1 MHETSAYGLWWLVA
15 VNSLVFI
22 LFAFSFFKPR
32 TARDWRTFGAF
43 SAFLVAL
50 FTEMYGFPLTIYLLS
65 GWMSRHYPGIGL
77 FSHEA
82 GHLWHTLLGWKG
94 DPHTDPLHILSIV
107 FIAAGFWLLA
117 SAWPVLYAAQRNNA
131 LASTGP
137 YARLRHPQ
145 YAAFMLIMLGFL
157 LQWPTLP
164 TLLMFPVLV
173 FMYVRLARRE
183 EGEALAQFGPVYA
196 RYRAKTP
203 AFFPHFRPGCPSEFV
218 RKTPPVI
225 PQSPASVRQQWHDR
239 SLEVLAT
246 ELETDPAQGLTAED
260 ARRRLERD
268 GPNELRKGKGISALA
283 LFMGQ
288 FKSVVIWVLIGA
300 ASVSIALGELTD
312 GIAIMAIVILNAI
325 IGFFQEYRA
334 EKAAAALARLAAPKA
349 RVVRG
354 GHAAVVASAEI
365 VSGDI
370 LLLEAGD
377 LVAADAR
384 VIQASALRANEAP
397 LTGESQPVGKL
408 TGVHPAETP
417 LADRSNM
424 LFFGT
429 SIVGGSGRALVVAT
443 GMDTEVGHI
452 ARLLETA
459 GADETPLQRRLDRV
473 GRRLLWICLGVVAVV
488 FGLGLLRSNEPFELF
503 LGAVSLAVAAIPEGL
518 PAVVTVALALGVQ
531 RMVRRNA
538 LVRRLPSV
546 ETLGCAQVICTDK
559 TGTLTVGAM
568 TARKIV
574 TQERLFSV
582 SGEGYVPE
590 GAFISEGHEQRD
602 DPLLFALL
610 WAAAACNDAELTVK
624 DGRPG
629 IVGDPTEGA
638 LLVAAAKWGIKLASI
653 EAEMPKLATL
663 PFDSDRKRMTII
675 RRWEE
680 ESRAFVKGAPEV
692 VLERCTHIRTE
703 DGARPLTAEDRIAMS
718 SFATLLAHDALRVL
732 AIAERSLESFPDTQS
747 TPLNE
752 TEIERGLTLLGLVG
766 LQDPPR
772 GEVRAAVAKCKR
784 AGIKTVMITG
794 DHPDT
799 ARAIARELGILDKE
813 DEVVLGAE
821 LEKMSDDELQR
832 QVRRIAVYARVTAEH
847 KLRIVRAW
855 KATGAVV
862 AMTGDGVNDAPALK
876 EASIGIAMGITGTE
890 VTKETADIIITDDNF
905 ASIVAAVEEGRGIYD
920 NIAKTLAYLLGG
932 NAGELA
938 VMLIAAVVGW
948 PLPLLPLHLLWIN
961 LVTDGLPAL
970 ALATD
975 PIDPDV
981 LSRPPRNP
989 QADLLDRDFLM
1000 LTLLTGLLTAS
1011 VSLGAFAYEYYID
1024 GSVEQAR
1031 DAAFT
1036 TLVFAELLRSFGAR
1050 SNTRTVW
1057 QVGWFSNLQLLLVV
1071 AISLALQYGI
1081 HHIPALQTLFG
1092 IEPVTMNQCLAWTG
1106 LGFIPLTILELR
1118 KWVRRTLKLTPEA
1131 AL

>member
-1 MHETSAYGLWWLVA
+1 MHDTPAYGLWGLVA
-15 VNSLVFI
+15 ANSLIFI

-50 FTEMYGFPLTIYLLS
+50 FSEMYGFPLTIYLLS
-65 GWMSRHYPGIGL
+65 GWLSRHYPDIGL

-94 DPHTDPLHILSIV
+94 DPHTDPLHILSIA
-107 FIAAGFWLLA
+107 FILAGFWLLA
-117 SAWPVLYAAQRNNA
+117 SAWPVLYAAQRHNA
-131 LASTGP
+131 QASTGP

-145 YAAFMLIMLGFL
+145 YAAFILIMLGFL

-183 EGEALAQFGPVYA
+183 EGEALAQFGTAYA
-196 RYRAKTP
+196 RYRAETP
-203 AFFPHFRPGCPSEFV
+203 AFFPHFRETPS
-218 RKTPPVI
+218 VI
-225 PQSPASVRQQWHDR
+225 PQSLGSIRLQGHDQ
-239 SLEVLAT
+239 SLEALAA
-246 ELETDPAQGLTAED
+246 ELETDLAQGLTAED

-268 GPNELRKGKGISALA
+268 GPNALRKAKGTSPLM
-283 LFMGQ
+283 LFLGQ

-300 ASVSIALGELTD
+300 AAVSIALGERID
-312 GIAIMAIVILNAI
+312 GGAILAIVILNAI

-334 EKAAAALARLAAPKA
+334 EKAAAALALLAAPRA
-349 RVVRG
+349 RVIRD
-354 GHAAVVASAEI
+354 GHAAVVAAAEI
-365 VSGDI
+365 VGGDI

-384 VIQASALRANEAP
+384 LLEAAQLRANEAP
-397 LTGESQPVGKL
+397 LTGESQPVEKRVAIL
-408 TGVHPAETP
+408 PKETA
-417 LADRSNM
+417 LADQYNM

-429 SIVGGSGRALVVAT
+429 SIVNGSGRALVVAT
-443 GMDTEVGHI
+443 GMNTEVGHI
-452 ARLLETA
+452 ARLLQTA

-473 GRRLLWICLGVVAVV
+473 GRRLLWICLGIVALV
-488 FGLGLLRSNEPFELF
+488 FGLGLLRSNALFELF
-503 LGAVSLAVAAIPEGL
+503 LNAVSLAVAAIPEGL

-582 SGEGYVPE
+582 TGEGYQPS
-590 GAFISEGHEQRD
+590 GGFISEGREQRD
-602 DPLLFALL
+602 DPALLALL

-624 DGRPG
+624 EGRPG
-629 IVGDPTEGA
+629 IVGDPTEAA
-638 LLVAAAKWGIKLASI
+638 LLVAATKGGIRREAIETDMPRLA
-653 EAEMPKLATL
+653 AL

-675 RRWEE
+675 RRSKDEP
-680 ESRAFVKGAPEV
+680 RAFVKGAPEV
-692 VLERCTHIRTE
+692 ILERCTAVRTK
-703 DGARPLTAEDRIAMS
+703 GGVRLMTAEDRAAMS
-718 SFATLLAHDALRVL
+718 RAGALLAHDALRVL
-732 AIAERSLESFPDTQS
+732 AIAERSLASFPNHSSVAPDAAA
-747 TPLNE
+747 
-752 TEIERGLTLLGLVG
+752 IEQDLVLLGLVG

-772 GEVRAAVAKCKR
+772 GEVREAVAKCKR

-799 ARAIARELGILDKE
+799 ARAIAHELGILE
-813 DEVVLGAE
+813 QGDEVVLGAE
-821 LEKMSDDELQR
+821 LEHLSDEALGERVR
-832 QVRRIAVYARVTAEH
+832 QVAVYARVTAEH

-890 VTKETADIIITDDNF
+890 VTKETADLIITDDNF

-920 NIAKTLAYLLGG
+920 NISKTLAYLLGG

-938 VMLIAAVVGW
+938 VMLVAAIVGW

-981 LSRPPRNP
+981 LGRPPRNP
-989 QADLLDRDFLM
+989 QADLLNREFLQ
-1000 LTLLTGLLTAS
+1000 LTLLTGFLTAS
-1011 VSLGAFAYEYYID
+1011 VTLGVFAYEYYID
-1024 GSVEQAR
+1024 QSLEEAR

-1036 TLVFAELLRSFGAR
+1036 ALVIAELIRSFGAR
-1050 SNTRTVW
+1050 SNYRTVW
-1057 QVGWFSNLQLLLVV
+1057 QMGLFTNLRLFLIVVASFLLQL
-1071 AISLALQYGI
+1071 AI
-1081 HHIPALQTLFG
+1081 HHIPMLQALFD
-1092 IEPVTMNQCLAWTG
+1092 IEPITLYECVAWIG
-1106 LGFIPLTILELR
+1106 VGFIPLTILEMLKVGR
-1118 KWVRRTLKLTPEA
+1118 QFRDRRA
-1131 AL
+1131 ASRAVTRPNH

>member
-1 MHETSAYGLWWLVA
+1 MNA
-15 VNSLVFI
+15 
-22 LFAFSFFKPR
+22 
-32 TARDWRTFGAF
+32 
-43 SAFLVAL
+43 
-50 FTEMYGFPLTIYLLS
+50 
-65 GWMSRHYPGIGL
+65 
-77 FSHEA
+77 
-82 GHLWHTLLGWKG
+82 WHNR
-94 DPHTDPLHILSIV
+94 SIPEV
-107 FIAAGFWLLA
+107 VGLLA
-117 SAWPVLYAAQRNNA
+117 TDVEQG
-131 LASTGP
+131 LADKEV
-137 YARLRHPQ
+137 A
-145 YAAFMLIMLGFL
+145 
-157 LQWPTLP
+157 
-164 TLLMFPVLV
+164 
-173 FMYVRLARRE
+173 VRLARY
-183 EGEALAQFGPVYA
+183 GQN
-196 RYRAKTP
+196 K
-203 AFFPHFRPGCPSEFV
+203 
-218 RKTPPVI
+218 
-225 PQSPASVRQQWHDR
+225 
-239 SLEVLAT
+239 
-246 ELETDPAQGLTAED
+246 
-260 ARRRLERD
+260 
-268 GPNELRKGKGISALA
+268 LRKGKRFSALVI
-283 LFMGQ
+283 LVSQ
-288 FKSVVIWVLIGA
+288 FKSLVIWVLIGA
-300 ASVSIALGELTD
+300 AAVSIALGELVD
-312 GIAIMAIVILNAI
+312 GSAILAIVVLNAL

-334 EKAAAALARLAAPKA
+334 EKAMAALARLAAPKA

-354 GHAAVVASAEI
+354 GHAAVVASADI
-365 VSGDI
+365 VPGDV

-384 VIQASALRANEAP
+384 LVEASSLRTAEAP
-397 LTGESQPVGKL
+397 LTGESQPVDKS

-424 LFFGT
+424 VFFGT
-429 SIVGGSGRALVVAT
+429 SIVAGSGRALVVVT

-459 GADETPLQRRLDRV
+459 GTDETPLQRRLDRV
-473 GRRLLWICLGVVAVV
+473 GRRLLWICLGIVAVV
-488 FGLGLLRSNEPFELF
+488 FGLGLLRSNELFELL

-574 TQERLFSV
+574 TQARLFSV

-590 GAFISEGHEQRD
+590 GAFISGGDEQHD
-602 DPLLFALL
+602 DPLLSALL
-610 WAAAACNDAELTVK
+610 WAAAACNDAELTMK
-624 DGRPG
+624 DGHPG

-638 LLVAAAKWGIKLASI
+638 LLVAAAKWGINRASI
-653 EAEMPKLATL
+653 ETEIPRLAVL
-663 PFDSDRKRMTII
+663 PFDSDRKRMTVI
-675 RRWEE
+675 RRQENHPW
-680 ESRAFVKGAPEV
+680 AFVKGAPEV
-692 VLERCTHIRTE
+692 ILERCTHIRTE
-703 DGARPLTAEDRIAMS
+703 DGVRPLTTEDRIAMS
-718 SFATLLAHDALRVL
+718 HFAALLADDALRVL

-747 TPLNE
+747 PPLNE
-752 TEIERGLTLLGLVG
+752 AEIEQGLTLLGLVG

-772 GEVRAAVAKCKR
+772 GEVREAVAKCKR

-799 ARAIARELGILDKE
+799 ARAIARELGILGKE

-821 LEKMSDDELQR
+821 LEKMSDDELQG
-832 QVRRIAVYARVTAEH
+832 QVQRIAVYARVTAEH

-890 VTKETADIIITDDNF
+890 VTKETADIIIIDDNF

-932 NAGELA
+932 NAGELT
-938 VMLIAAVVGW
+938 VMLVAAMLGW

-981 LSRPPRNP
+981 LNRPPRRP
-989 QADLLDRDFLM
+989 QAELLDRAFLR
-1000 LTLLTGLLTAS
+1000 LTLLTGFLTAS
-1011 VSLGAFAYEYYID
+1011 VSLGAFAYEYYIN
-1024 GSVEQAR
+1024 GSLEQAR

-1036 TLVFAELLRSFGAR
+1036 TLVFAELLRAFGAR
-1050 SNTRTVW
+1050 SNTRTIW
-1057 QVGWFSNLQLLLVV
+1057 QVGLFSNMKLFAVV
-1071 AISLALQYGI
+1071 AISFAFQYGI
-1081 HHIPALQTLFG
+1081 HHIPALQTLFS
-1092 IEPVTMNQCLAWTG
+1092 IEPVTMNQCLVWTG
-1106 LGFIPLTILELR
+1106 LGFIPLIVLELR
-1118 KWVRRTLKLTPEA
+1118 KVILYHS
-1131 AL
+1131 